1 MSPERDIVFDLRPHN
16 IPWIAVAKPEV
27 RLLNLITIFYRL
39 IKYTVVISDSISH
52 SRNTEGSHRIQKTG
66 GKAPQSSV
74 TKSGVP
80 LGSTDLIIIKPV
92 ILHSLATNILHPQAD
107 HQVSQ
112 QPAVR
117 LLQER
122 VLAPFFYV
130 VVI

>member
-66 GKAPQSSV
+66 GKTPQSTV
-74 TKSGVP
+74 TKSGIP
-80 LGSTDLIIIKPV
+80 LGSADLIIIQAD
-92 ILHSLATNILHPQAD
+92 ILHCLGSYIQIGRA
-107 HQVSQ
+107 SC
-112 QPAVR
+112 R
-117 LLQER
+117 ER
-122 VLAPFFYV
+122 VQQTV
-130 VVI
+130 VTTA